1 MTVAGA
7 ANSKIDYDR
16 FGDGSMCT
24 LFEEIA
30 RENETKG
37 IEKGIRGIWKQE
49 GFIKVDKQVIDI
61 EGLRGCHSSW
71 T

>member
-1 MTVAGA
+1 
-7 ANSKIDYDR
+7 
-16 FGDGSMCT
+16 MCT

-49 GFIKVDKQVIDI
+49 GFIKADKQVIDI

>member
-37 IEKGIRGIWKQE
+37 IEKGIR
-49 GFIKVDKQVIDI
+49 
-61 EGLRGCHSSW
+61 
-71 T
+71 